1 MLEKVSGPYQSNG
14 IEMIFKFESINEMKI
29 IVQILHSKTLTTFT
43 ITVVD
48 GGLLLVIFKL
58 TLSVIMEGIRKSN
71 QAKDFGE

>member
-14 IEMIFKFESINEMKI
+14 IEMIFKSMSKMKI

-43 ITVVD
+43 IAVVD

-58 TLSVIMEGIRKSN
+58 TLSVILVEGIRKSN
-71 QAKDFGE
+71 RAKGFGD